1 MKKIGFFSLLILA
14 VALGIIFSDKKAPAR
29 SNSHSARPA
38 ELSTRKTTP
47 GKGVPQVVPDSEEI
61 ARLTPLLSAPITM
74 SHGGAKQIFE
84 LATEELYL
92 RLPNGSQSVVSIPKA
107 STPEDFAAAIE
118 KARAE
123 HGVEPEL
130 VLYIAGAPRNEFS
143 RRIVTRDVVISA
155 DSNAEADALARDV
168 GLVFLKKLE
177 FAPDTFVYKASTS
190 LQALSFQ
197 IDSEA
202 INLASVSTQLAKQA
216 ATMSMPNDPYIQ
228 LQWHLKNTGQKLRL
242 SGGGNYTAFQGIDIN
257 VESLWNY
264 PSTKPFAY
272 TSTNNAGSYIRG
284 NGIVI
289 GVVDD
294 SLQWKH
300 PDLAVNVIP
309 NLQWDWNQKDSDPS
323 PSNNDAHGTACAG
336 VAAARGNNLLG
347 VSGVAPEASLV
358 GMRLISGPS
367 TDLDEAEAMVWKSDE
382 IDIKSNSWGY
392 PSVSKNGSYSLY
404 KNGDLA
410 NAAIKHAIT
419 HGRNGKGTIFT
430 FAAGNSYEYFDSVNE
445 VDVPSGARV
454 EFSDY
459 QGSIYTI
466 TVGAI
471 DSSGK
476 KSYYSQIGSSVLVS
490 APSDGE
496 IGIMT
501 ADRIGFYGYNDVV
514 SGLGGSDIRGSGD
527 YSKTFGGTS
536 SACPTVSGVIALML
550 QKNPDLGW
558 RDVQEIL
565 IRSAKKIDH
574 LPDDASTGWISAN
587 RTDHFT
593 GTGNA
598 TVPFH
603 FNDKYGA
610 GLVDAAA
617 AVALSG
623 NWTNLNSQ
631 KSQTVTTNI
640 TTAIGSGATV
650 NRYFTVN
657 GTNLRTEHVT
667 LQLSVANIKKGNL
680 TIELT
685 SPDGTTSTFC
695 EPHGDATN
703 KFADWKFMT
712 VRNWAESSNGDW
724 TLTITNNAT
733 DAGFLTDA
741 ELVVYGTE
749 LGAATNP
756 APAVTVEA
764 SRTHV
769 FVGSNFTLNATAI
782 DKKADA
788 TLGTLE
794 TLEAFVDGATLGVSE
809 NGTWIIQ
816 ANKSGNYT
824 FTVNATDSQSATS
837 TSKAITIQVHETPIA
852 AWDFDTNSQSPIP
865 LTTALQSVRKYA
877 ANFGSGN
884 MTFNGSFDGDVTNS
898 NRWEYGQ
905 GQIFTANGTA
915 VNAVANMESGTSNKA
930 LLLRGGKNIGAEG
943 KSIVFEFSMA
953 GQENLNV
960 SYAAAALP
968 GGFTTHTW
976 SYSSD
981 GTFWTDLQTTT
992 PAAKYSSCTLNQ
1004 TTVLNNSTSA
1014 YLRLQVSEST
1024 AVSGQN
1030 WIDNIILSTSPIT
1043 APVVSDP
1050 FTVISKNVF
1059 KASLS
1064 RPPSKPAAPIGL
1076 AVSQPATS
1084 QKATEQ
1090 NLDWVAP
1097 KGGAYSMVV
1106 HAEVVDGAKFLNA
1119 PGSLLSANE
1128 DGKVLGLAEP
1138 ILQST
1143 SYKLEISST
1152 NSAPQPL
1159 RLKVYDSKSKS
1170 ILVLEEKVPFA
1181 PKSTIGTPST
1191 PKRYKVA
1198 YQEAEQVVRILPG
1211 WNSFTT
1217 AVDLDPATFEGVFS
1231 GYDYREGDQL
1241 VGPNFKATV
1250 VDGKW
1255 SPSGLKFVPR
1265 ATYSL
1270 LRQAPTTSQIIL
1282 KGKEV
1287 NSSHLEPVNPPLS
1300 VPSQYGQWISL
1311 PPGAITT
1318 ADWVDSDQDGIDDRR
1333 QLIPGQPV
1341 PQQKKNKNSPA
1352 SANPSGSQGGAPAN
1366 PPASSEKSS
1375 QKSKALKKSKPSQKS
1390 KSLKSNKKNSVK
1402 KKTL

>member
-1 MKKIGFFSLLILA
+1 M
-14 VALGIIFSDKKAPAR
+14 
-29 SNSHSARPA
+29 
-38 ELSTRKTTP
+38 
-47 GKGVPQVVPDSEEI
+47 
-61 ARLTPLLSAPITM
+61 
-74 SHGGAKQIFE
+74 
-84 LATEELYL
+84 
-92 RLPNGSQSVVSIPKA
+92 
-107 STPEDFAAAIE
+107 
-118 KARAE
+118 
-123 HGVEPEL
+123 
-130 VLYIAGAPRNEFS
+130 
-143 RRIVTRDVVISA
+143 
-155 DSNAEADALARDV
+155 
-168 GLVFLKKLE
+168 
-177 FAPDTFVYKASTS
+177 
-190 LQALSFQ
+190 
-197 IDSEA
+197 
-202 INLASVSTQLAKQA
+202 
-216 ATMSMPNDPYIQ
+216 
-228 LQWHLKNTGQKLRL
+228 
-242 SGGGNYTAFQGIDIN
+242 
-257 VESLWNY
+257 
-264 PSTKPFAY
+264 
-272 TSTNNAGSYIRG
+272 
-284 NGIVI
+284 
-289 GVVDD
+289 
-294 SLQWKH
+294 
-300 PDLAVNVIP
+300 
-309 NLQWDWNQKDSDPS
+309 
-323 PSNNDAHGTACAG
+323 
-336 VAAARGNNLLG
+336 
-347 VSGVAPEASLV
+347 
-358 GMRLISGPS
+358 
-367 TDLDEAEAMVWKSDE
+367 
-382 IDIKSNSWGY
+382 
-392 PSVSKNGSYSLY
+392 
-404 KNGDLA
+404 A

-430 FAAGNSYEYFDSVNE
+430 FAAGNSYEYFDFLNLVY
-445 VDVPSGARV
+445 VPSGARV

-466 TVGAI
+466 AVGAI

-476 KSYYSQIGSSVLVS
+476 KSYYSQIGSSLLVS
-490 APSDGE
+490 APSNGE

-501 ADRIGFYGYNDVV
+501 ADRAGFYGYNDVV
-514 SGLGGSDIRGSGD
+514 SGKGGSDIRGSGD

-565 IRSAKKIDH
+565 MRSAKKIDH
-574 LPDDASTGWISAN
+574 LPNDASTGWISAN
-587 RTDHFT
+587 RTDHV
-593 GTGNA
+593 TGNA

-603 FNDKYGA
+603 FNDKFGA

-640 TTAIGSGATV
+640 TTPIADNFPITRSF
-650 NRYFTVN
+650 NVN
-657 GTNLRTEHVT
+657 GTALRVEHVT
-667 LQLSVANIKKGNL
+667 LKLSVANIKKGNL
-680 TIELT
+680 TITLT

-703 KFADWKFMT
+703 EFNNWKFMT
-712 VRNWAESSNGDW
+712 VRNWAESSNGTW
-724 TLTITNNAT
+724 TLSITNNGT
-733 DAGFLTDA
+733 STGNLTDA
-741 ELVVYGTE
+741 ELVVYGSE

-756 APAVTVEA
+756 APVVTVEA

-809 NGTWIIQ
+809 NGTWTIQ
-816 ANKSGNYT
+816 ANKAGNYT
-824 FTVNATDSQSATS
+824 FTVNATDSQSATATS
-837 TSKAITIQVHETPIA
+837 TAITIQVHEAPIA
-852 AWDFDTNSQSPIP
+852 AWDFDTTSQSPIP
-865 LTTALQSVRKYA
+865 IATTVQSVRKYA

-905 GQIFTANGTA
+905 GQIVTADGTA

-943 KSIVFEFSMA
+943 KSIVFEFSTA

-960 SYAAAALP
+960 SYAAAALA

-976 SYSSD
+976 SYSLN
-981 GTFWTDLQTTT
+981 GTFWTDLQTIT
-992 PAAKYSSCTLNQ
+992 PGAGYSSCTLNQ
-1004 TTVLNNSTSA
+1004 TAVLNNSTSA
-1014 YLRLQVSEST
+1014 YLRLQVSGST
-1024 AVSGQN
+1024 AASGQN

-1064 RPPSKPAAPIGL
+1064 RTPSKPAAPRPSEPAAPNGL

-1097 KGGAYSMVV
+1097 KGAAYSMVV

-1152 NSAPQPL
+1152 DSAPQPL

-1181 PKSTIGTPST
+1181 PRSTIGTPST

-1333 QLIPGQPV
+1333 QLAPGQPV
-1341 PQQKKNKNSPA
+1341 PQQKKTKSPPT